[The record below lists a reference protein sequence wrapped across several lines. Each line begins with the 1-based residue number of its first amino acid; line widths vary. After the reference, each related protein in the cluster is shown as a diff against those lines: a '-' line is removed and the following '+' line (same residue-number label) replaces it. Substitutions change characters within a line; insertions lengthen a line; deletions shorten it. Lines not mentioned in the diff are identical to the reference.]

1 MAFGEKYALH
11 SGGWGL
17 LCSHPKHR
25 LQNSRHFI
33 LSQFCCRWHGPGHY
47 KSLLKRNA
55 SCPRDRTGTLLCGS
69 CAGIPPDP
77 WKEIHGKKIQLLAA
91 LAIVLGTRLQTWLR
105 AVSETTLGPSASI
118 QGAVKAIRSQSCSSL
133 QGIEPLWSLWR
144 SGFYE
149 QFEGAQ
155 LWSFCASHLALQTAA
170 WEEKGQGVCYIIIA
184 YPVIPGSCFWQ
195 RNTS

>member
-1 MAFGEKYALH
+1 MLPV
-11 SGGWGL
+11 L
-17 LCSHPKHR
+17 
-25 LQNSRHFI
+25 
-33 LSQFCCRWHGPGHY
+33 
-47 KSLLKRNA
+47 
-55 SCPRDRTGTLLCGS
+55 RTGQARYCVGAALGFLQ
-69 CAGIPPDP
+69 
-77 WKEIHGKKIQLLAA
+77 IHGKKIQLLAA

-155 LWSFCASHLALQTAA
+155 L
-170 WEEKGQGVCYIIIA
+170 
-184 YPVIPGSCFWQ
+184 
-195 RNTS
+195 